1 MTDKAEA
8 IYAEALALKEKER
21 EALVRLL
28 APHGEGWADPE
39 TEKAWL
45 AEIERREKEYAEG
58 RMELIPAAEVFRELR
73 KIVAECG

>member
-28 APHGEGWADPE
+28 APLVEGWTDPE
-39 TEKAWL
+39 IEKAWL

-58 RMELIPAAEVFRELR
+58 RMELIPAEEVFRELR
-73 KIVAECG
+73 KIAAE